1 MSIALW
7 CVFLAGIMPYL
18 IVLLAKGGGDLD
30 GDQTQPWEK
39 RLTGYK
45 ARAYA
50 AHQNA
55 MDIFP
60 FFTIAVMM
68 AEMQRAP
75 REMLDY
81 MALGFIV
88 LRVIYTIFS
97 LMDQTTLRSITWALA
112 WLTATGIFLLPLLG

>member
-18 IVLLAKGGGDLD
+18 VLLIAKGGSDID
-30 GDQTQPWEK
+30 GDKTPEWE
-39 RLTGYK
+39 RGLTSYQR
-45 ARAYA
+45 RAYA

-68 AEMQRAP
+68 AEMHHAP
-75 REMLDY
+75 RELLDS
-81 MALGFIV
+81 MAMAFIV
-88 LRVIYTIFS
+88 LRMIYTVFY
-97 LMDQTTLRSITWALA
+97 LMDQSTLRSIAWGLA
-112 WLTATGIFLLPLLG
+112 WLTATVIFLLPVFA